1 MVHGLWGAGGG
12 GAARG
17 AFLGGVSVSGRLRRS
32 LLVGLMAGA
41 VGFGGFAISPSMS
54 VGCVC
59 LFVGGFGLGQIIT
72 SVNILAG
79 RRFTAHRGS
88 ALSML
93 NFSFSLG
100 AMLSALLAAW
110 LLPRFALRD
119 LLEGFATL
127 FAVGVVALI
136 SQMRGNGESAEAFDR
151 AAGEGGPEGGLS
163 GGRDVCFGA
172 LLVLDG
178 GLGSCL
184 SGWVTTFGGRDG
196 GKNWAGAG
204 YTAA

>member
-1 MVHGLWGAGGG
+1 MMGKLC
-12 GAARG
+12 G
-17 AFLGGVSVSGRLRRS
+17 AFLGGVTVAGRLRRS

-41 VGFGGFAISPSMS
+41 VGFGGFAVAASMS

-59 LFVGGFGLGQIIT
+59 LFVGGYGLGQIIT
-72 SVNILAG
+72 SVNIVAG

-88 ALSML
+88 ALAML

-151 AAGEGGPEGGLS
+151 AAVEAEPQVGLS
-163 GGRDVCFGA
+163 GRTYVYFAA
-172 LLVLDG
+172 LLVLYG
-178 GLGSCL
+178 GL
-184 SGWVTTFGGRDG
+184 
-196 GKNWAGAG
+196 
-204 YTAA
+204 